1 MLTQVNCKKKFNTAV
16 QLNSMEKGVT
26 YGDLD
31 IFVNVPEGPRI
42 ELWDLNNPGWS
53 VNKSKYNRFVITP
66 NGYLLNIFTMLPL
79 LTFGIPLTFFGIVLY
94 EEPIMIVL
102 GIIGILLL
110 LLCLLI
116 RRSELCIDLDKGYV
130 VWRYANWPRFRSWK
144 YKLFKPFNFKIK
156 TTDDYGMAFGY
167 YITVMTE
174 NQEEI
179 DLIFFRCDQNPRKE
193 FPIIVKT
200 LEDSL
205 GLRKLFDSA
214 ENE

>member
-1 MLTQVNCKKKFNTAV
+1 MVRKID
-16 QLNSMEKGVT
+16 SMEKGVIFA
-26 YGDLD
+26 DLEQ
-31 IFVNVPEGPRI
+31 FVIVPERPR
-42 ELWDLNNPGWS
+42 LWDLKNPGWS
-53 VNKSKYNRFVITP
+53 VNKSKQNRFVITP

-79 LTFGIPLTFFGIVLY
+79 LTFGIPLTLFGIVLY
-94 EEPIMIVL
+94 EEPIMIVQ

-130 VWRYANWPRFRSWK
+130 VWRYVNWPRFRSWK
-144 YKLFKPFNFKIK
+144 YKLSKPFNFKTK
-156 TTDDYGMAFGY
+156 TTDDYGSAFGY
-167 YITVMTE
+167 YITVTTE
-174 NQEEI
+174 DQEEI
-179 DLIFFRCDQNPRKE
+179 DLIFFSCKQNPRKE

-214 ENE
+214 ENG

>member
-1 MLTQVNCKKKFNTAV
+1 
-16 QLNSMEKGVT
+16 MEKGVDF
-26 YGDLD
+26 GDLEQ
-31 IFVNVPEGPRI
+31 FVIVPERPR
-42 ELWDLNNPGWS
+42 LWDLKNPGWS
-53 VNKSKYNRFVITP
+53 VKKSKHNRFVITP
-66 NGYLLNIFTMLPL
+66 NGYLLNIFTMTPL
-79 LTFGIPLTFFGIVLY
+79 LAFGIPLTFFGIVLY
-94 EEPIMIVL
+94 EIMP

-130 VWRYANWPRFRSWK
+130 IWRYVNWPRFRSWK
-144 YKLFKPFNFKIK
+144 YKLSKPFNFKIK
-156 TTDDYGMAFGY
+156 TTRDFGSYFGY

-174 NQEEI
+174 DQEEI
-179 DLIFFRCDQNPRKE
+179 DLIFFSCKQNPRKE

-214 ENE
+214 ENG

>member
-1 MLTQVNCKKKFNTAV
+1 
-16 QLNSMEKGVT
+16 MEKGVT
-26 YGDLD
+26 YGDLKE
-31 IFVNVPEGPRI
+31 FVMVPERPRI

-53 VNKSKYNRFVITP
+53 VNKSKQNRFVITP
-66 NGYLLNIFTMLPL
+66 NGILLNIFTMLPL

-110 LLCLLI
+110 LLCILI

-130 VWRYANWPRFRSWK
+130 IWRYVNWPRFRSWK
-144 YKLFKPFNFKIK
+144 YKLSKPFNFKIK
-156 TTDDYGMAFGY
+156 TTRDFGSYFGY

-174 NQEEI
+174 DQEEI
-179 DLIFFRCDQNPRKE
+179 DLIFFSCKQNPRKE

-214 ENE
+214 ENG

>member
-1 MLTQVNCKKKFNTAV
+1 MVRKID
-16 QLNSMEKGVT
+16 SMEKGVDF
-26 YGDLD
+26 GDLEQ
-31 IFVNVPEGPRI
+31 FVIVPERPR
-42 ELWDLNNPGWS
+42 LWDLKNPGWS
-53 VNKSKYNRFVITP
+53 VNKSKHNRFVITP
-66 NGYLLNIFTMLPL
+66 NGILLNIFTMTPL
-79 LTFGIPLTFFGIVLY
+79 LAFGIPLTFFGIVLY
-94 EEPIMIVL
+94 EIMP

-130 VWRYANWPRFRSWK
+130 IWRYVNWPRFRSWK
-144 YKLFKPFNFKIK
+144 YKLSKPFNFKIK
-156 TTDDYGMAFGY
+156 TTRDFGSYFGY

-174 NQEEI
+174 DQEEI
-179 DLIFFRCDQNPRKE
+179 DLIFFSCKQNPRKE

-214 ENE
+214 ENG

>member
-1 MLTQVNCKKKFNTAV
+1 
-16 QLNSMEKGVT
+16 MEKGVAF
-26 YGDLD
+26 GDLEQ
-31 IFVNVPEGPRI
+31 FVIVPERPR
-42 ELWDLNNPGWS
+42 LWDLKNPGWS

-66 NGYLLNIFTMLPL
+66 TGYLLNIFTMLPL
-79 LTFGIPLTFFGIVLY
+79 LAFGIPLTFFGIVLY
-94 EEPIMIVL
+94 EIMP

-130 VWRYANWPRFRSWK
+130 IWRYVNWPRFRSWK
-144 YKLFKPFNFKIK
+144 YELSKPFNFKIK
-156 TTDDYGMAFGY
+156 TTRDFGSYFGY

-179 DLIFFRCDQNPRKE
+179 DLIFFSCKQNPRKE
-193 FPIIVKT
+193 FPIIIKT

-214 ENE
+214 ENG

>member
-1 MLTQVNCKKKFNTAV
+1 
-16 QLNSMEKGVT
+16 MEKGLTWNELDAFVT
-26 YGDLD
+26 
-31 IFVNVPEGPRI
+31 VPERPRI

-53 VNKSKYNRFVITP
+53 VNKSKHNRFVITP
-66 NGYLLNIFTMLPL
+66 NGILLNIFTMTPL
-79 LTFGIPLTFFGIVLY
+79 LGFGIPLTLVGIVFY
-94 EEPIMIVL
+94 EIVL

-156 TTDDYGMAFGY
+156 RSENFGSDGY

-174 NQEEI
+174 DQKEEV
-179 DLIFFRCDQNPRKE
+179 LIFFFCDQSPRE
-193 FPIIVKT
+193 EYPIIVKT

-214 ENE
+214 ENR

>member
-1 MLTQVNCKKKFNTAV
+1 
-16 QLNSMEKGVT
+16 MEKGVA
-26 YGDLD
+26 YGKLKE
-31 IFVNVPEGPRI
+31 FVLVPERPRI

-53 VNKSKYNRFVITP
+53 VNKSKHNRFVITP
-66 NGYLLNIFTMLPL
+66 NGYLLNIFTMTPL
-79 LTFGIPLTFFGIVLY
+79 LAFGIPLTFFGIVLY
-94 EEPIMIVL
+94 EIMP

-130 VWRYANWPRFRSWK
+130 IWRYVNWPRFRSWK
-144 YKLFKPFNFKIK
+144 YKLSKPFNFKIK
-156 TTDDYGMAFGY
+156 TTRDFGSYFGY

-174 NQEEI
+174 DQEEI
-179 DLIFFRCDQNPRKE
+179 DLIFFSCKQNPRKE

-200 LEDSL
+200 LENSL

-214 ENE
+214 GNR

>member
-1 MLTQVNCKKKFNTAV
+1 
-16 QLNSMEKGVT
+16 MEKGVT
-26 YGDLD
+26 FGDLEQ
-31 IFVNVPEGPRI
+31 FVIVPERPR
-42 ELWDLNNPGWS
+42 LWDLKNPGWS
-53 VNKSKYNRFVITP
+53 VNKSKHNRFVITP

-79 LTFGIPLTFFGIVLY
+79 LTFGIPLTFFGIVLFG
-94 EEPIMIVL
+94 EPTIPVEIAIVQ

-116 RRSELCIDLDKGYV
+116 RRSELCIDLDKEYD

-156 TTDDYGMAFGY
+156 RSENFGSDGY

-174 NQEEI
+174 DQEEEA
-179 DLIFFRCDQNPRKE
+179 LIFFFCDQSPRE
-193 FPIIVKT
+193 EYPIIVKT

>member
-1 MLTQVNCKKKFNTAV
+1 
-16 QLNSMEKGVT
+16 MEKGVA
-26 YGDLD
+26 YGKLKE
-31 IFVNVPEGPRI
+31 FVLVPERPRI

-53 VNKSKYNRFVITP
+53 VNKSKHNRFVITP
-66 NGYLLNIFTMLPL
+66 NGILLNIFTMLPL
-79 LTFGIPLTFFGIVLY
+79 LAFGIPLTFFGIVLY
-94 EEPIMIVL
+94 EIMP

-130 VWRYANWPRFRSWK
+130 IWRYVNWPRFRSWK
-144 YKLFKPFNFKIK
+144 YKLSKPFNFKIK
-156 TTDDYGMAFGY
+156 TTRDFGAYFGY

-174 NQEEI
+174 GQEEI
-179 DLIFFRCDQNPRKE
+179 DLILFRCDQNPRKE

-214 ENE
+214 ENG

>member
-1 MLTQVNCKKKFNTAV
+1 
-16 QLNSMEKGVT
+16 MEKGVIFA
-26 YGDLD
+26 DLEQ
-31 IFVNVPEGPRI
+31 FVIVPERPR
-42 ELWDLNNPGWS
+42 LWDLKNPGWS

-66 NGYLLNIFTMLPL
+66 NGYLLTIFTMLPIL
-79 LTFGIPLTFFGIVLY
+79 MIGIPFTFLGIVLFG
-94 EEPIMIVL
+94 EPTIPVEIAIVL

-130 VWRYANWPRFRSWK
+130 IWRYVNWPRFRSWK

-156 TTDDYGMAFGY
+156 RSINFGANGY

-174 NQEEI
+174 DQE
-179 DLIFFRCDQNPRKE
+179 DMALIFFMGDQSPRKK

-200 LEDSL
+200 LEDSI

-214 ENE
+214 ENG

>member
-1 MLTQVNCKKKFNTAV
+1 
-16 QLNSMEKGVT
+16 MEKGLTWQELDVFVT
-26 YGDLD
+26 
-31 IFVNVPEGPRI
+31 VPERPRI

-53 VNKSKYNRFVITP
+53 VNKSKHNRFVITP
-66 NGYLLNIFTMLPL
+66 NGYLLTISTMLPIL
-79 LTFGIPLTFFGIVLY
+79 MIGIPFTYLGIVLFG
-94 EEPIMIVL
+94 EPTIPVEIAIVL

-110 LLCLLI
+110 VLCILI

-156 TTDDYGMAFGY
+156 RSENFGSDGY

-174 NQEEI
+174 DQKEEV
-179 DLIFFRCDQNPRKE
+179 LIFFFCDQSPRE
-193 FPIIVKT
+193 EYPIIVKT

-214 ENE
+214 ENG

>member
-1 MLTQVNCKKKFNTAV
+1 
-16 QLNSMEKGVT
+16 MEKGLTWNELDAFVT
-26 YGDLD
+26 
-31 IFVNVPEGPRI
+31 VPERPRI

-53 VNKSKYNRFVITP
+53 VNKSKHNRFVITP
-66 NGYLLNIFTMLPL
+66 NGILLNIFTMTPL
-79 LTFGIPLTFFGIVLY
+79 LAFGIPLTFFGIVLY
-94 EEPIMIVL
+94 EIMP

-130 VWRYANWPRFRSWK
+130 IWRYVNWPRFRSWK
-144 YKLFKPFNFKIK
+144 YKLSKPFNFKIK
-156 TTDDYGMAFGY
+156 TTRDFGSYFGY

-174 NQEEI
+174 DQEEI
-179 DLIFFRCDQNPRKE
+179 DLIFFSCKQNPRKE

-200 LEDSL
+200 LENSL

-214 ENE
+214 GNR

>member
-1 MLTQVNCKKKFNTAV
+1 
-16 QLNSMEKGVT
+16 MEKGLTWNELDVFVT
-26 YGDLD
+26 
-31 IFVNVPEGPRI
+31 VPERPRI
-42 ELWDLNNPGWS
+42 ELWDHNNPGWS
-53 VNKSKYNRFVITP
+53 VNKSKHNRFVITP
-66 NGYLLNIFTMLPL
+66 NGILLNIFTMTPL
-79 LTFGIPLTFFGIVLY
+79 LAFGIPLTFFGIVLY
-94 EEPIMIVL
+94 EIMP

-130 VWRYANWPRFRSWK
+130 IWRYVNWPRFRSWK
-144 YKLFKPFNFKIK
+144 YKLSKPFNFKIK
-156 TTDDYGMAFGY
+156 TTRDFGSYFGY

-174 NQEEI
+174 DQEEI
-179 DLIFFRCDQNPRKE
+179 DLIFFSCKQNPRKE

-214 ENE
+214 ENG

>member
-1 MLTQVNCKKKFNTAV
+1 MVRKID
-16 QLNSMEKGVT
+16 SMEKGVIFA
-26 YGDLD
+26 DLEQ
-31 IFVNVPEGPRI
+31 FVIVPERPR
-42 ELWDLNNPGWS
+42 LWDLKNPGWS
-53 VNKSKYNRFVITP
+53 VNKSKHNRFVITP
-66 NGYLLNIFTMLPL
+66 NGILLNIFTMTPL
-79 LTFGIPLTFFGIVLY
+79 LGFGIPLTLVGIVFY
-94 EEPIMIVL
+94 EIVL

-130 VWRYANWPRFRSWK
+130 IWRYVNWPRFRSWK

-174 NQEEI
+174 DQEEI
-179 DLIFFRCDQNPRKE
+179 DLIFFRCDQNPRE
-193 FPIIVKT
+193 EYPIIVKT
-200 LEDSL
+200 LEGSL

-214 ENE
+214 GNR

>member
-1 MLTQVNCKKKFNTAV
+1 
-16 QLNSMEKGVT
+16 MEKGVIFA
-26 YGDLD
+26 DLEQ
-31 IFVNVPEGPRI
+31 FVIVPERPR
-42 ELWDLNNPGWS
+42 LWDLKNPGWS
-53 VNKSKYNRFVITP
+53 VNKSKHNRFVITP

-79 LTFGIPLTFFGIVLY
+79 LTFGIPLTFFGIVLFR
-94 EEPIMIVL
+94 EPIMIVI
-102 GIIGILLL
+102 GTIGILLL
-110 LLCLLI
+110 VLCLLI

-130 VWRYANWPRFRSWK
+130 IWRYVNWPRFRSWK
-144 YKLFKPFNFKIK
+144 YKLSKPFNFKIK
-156 TTDDYGMAFGY
+156 TTRDFGSYFGY

-174 NQEEI
+174 DQEEI

-214 ENE
+214 ENR

>member
-1 MLTQVNCKKKFNTAV
+1 
-16 QLNSMEKGVT
+16 MEKGVIFA
-26 YGDLD
+26 DLEQ
-31 IFVNVPEGPRI
+31 FVIVPERPR
-42 ELWDLNNPGWS
+42 LWDLKNPGWS
-53 VNKSKYNRFVITP
+53 VNKSKHNRFVITP
-66 NGYLLNIFTMLPL
+66 NGILLNIFTMTPL
-79 LTFGIPLTFFGIVLY
+79 LGFGIPLTLVGIVFY
-94 EEPIMIVL
+94 EIVL

-130 VWRYANWPRFRSWK
+130 IWRYVNWPRFRSWK

-174 NQEEI
+174 DQEEI
-179 DLIFFRCDQNPRKE
+179 DLIFFRCDQNPRE
-193 FPIIVKT
+193 EYPIIVKT
-200 LEDSL
+200 LEGSL

-214 ENE
+214 GNR

>member
-1 MLTQVNCKKKFNTAV
+1 MD
-16 QLNSMEKGVT
+16 SMEKGVT
-26 YGDLD
+26 YPDLD
-31 IFVNVPEGPRI
+31 IFVSVGLGNSNESII
-42 ELWDLNNPGWS
+42 EGWS
-53 VNKSKYNRFVITP
+53 VRKSKYNRFVITP
-66 NGYLLNIFTMLPL
+66 TGYLLNIFTMLPL
-79 LTFGIPLTFFGIVLY
+79 LAFGIPLTFFGIVLY
-94 EEPIMIVL
+94 EIMP

-130 VWRYANWPRFRSWK
+130 IWRYVNWPRFRSWK
-144 YKLFKPFNFKIK
+144 YKLSKPFNFKIK
-156 TTDDYGMAFGY
+156 TTRDFGSYFGY

-174 NQEEI
+174 DQEEI
-179 DLIFFRCDQNPRKE
+179 DLIFFSCKQNPRKE

-214 ENE
+214 ENR

>member
-1 MLTQVNCKKKFNTAV
+1 
-16 QLNSMEKGVT
+16 MEKGVIFA
-26 YGDLD
+26 DLEQ
-31 IFVNVPEGPRI
+31 FVIVPERPR
-42 ELWDLNNPGWS
+42 LWDLKNPGWS

-66 NGYLLNIFTMLPL
+66 NGYGLSIFTTLPL
-79 LTFGIPLTFFGIVLY
+79 LTFGTILTLIGIMFILLSIAIRSNLANSVIVL
-94 EEPIMIVL
+94 
-102 GIIGILLL
+102 IIGILLL
-110 LLCLLI
+110 ILCLLA
-116 RRSELCIDLDKGYV
+116 RRSELCIDLNNGYF

-174 NQEEI
+174 DQEEI

-214 ENE
+214 ENK

>member
-1 MLTQVNCKKKFNTAV
+1 
-16 QLNSMEKGVT
+16 MEKGVT

-79 LTFGIPLTFFGIVLY
+79 LMLGIPLTFFGIVLFG
-94 EEPIMIVL
+94 EPTIPVEIAIVQ

-130 VWRYANWPRFRSWK
+130 IWRYANWPRFRSWK

-174 NQEEI
+174 DQEEI

-214 ENE
+214 ENR

>member
-1 MLTQVNCKKKFNTAV
+1 
-16 QLNSMEKGVT
+16 MEKGVDF
-26 YGDLD
+26 GDLEQ
-31 IFVNVPEGPRI
+31 FVIVPERPR
-42 ELWDLNNPGWS
+42 LWDLKNPGWS
-53 VNKSKYNRFVITP
+53 VNKSKHNRFVITP
-66 NGYLLNIFTMLPL
+66 KGILLNIFTMTPL
-79 LTFGIPLTFFGIVLY
+79 LAFGIPLTFFGIVLY
-94 EEPIMIVL
+94 EIMP

-110 LLCLLI
+110 LLWLLI

-130 VWRYANWPRFRSWK
+130 IWRYVNWPSFRSWK
-144 YKLFKPFNFKIK
+144 YKLSKPFNFKIK
-156 TTDDYGMAFGY
+156 TTRDFGRYFGY

-174 NQEEI
+174 DQEEI

-214 ENE
+214 ENR

>member
-1 MLTQVNCKKKFNTAV
+1 
-16 QLNSMEKGVT
+16 MEKGLTWNELDAFVT
-26 YGDLD
+26 
-31 IFVNVPEGPRI
+31 VPERPRI

-53 VNKSKYNRFVITP
+53 VNKSKHNRFVITP
-66 NGYLLNIFTMLPL
+66 NGYGLSIFTTLPL
-79 LTFGIPLTFFGIVLY
+79 LAFGIPLTFFGIVLY
-94 EEPIMIVL
+94 EIMP

-116 RRSELCIDLDKGYV
+116 RRSELCIDLDKEYV
-130 VWRYANWPRFRSWK
+130 IWRYVNWPRFRSWK
-144 YKLFKPFNFKIK
+144 YKLSKPFNFKIK
-156 TTDDYGMAFGY
+156 TTRDFGSYFGY

-174 NQEEI
+174 DQEEI
-179 DLIFFRCDQNPRKE
+179 DLIFFSCKQNPRKE

-214 ENE
+214 ENR

>member
-1 MLTQVNCKKKFNTAV
+1 
-16 QLNSMEKGVT
+16 MEKGLTWNELDAFVT
-26 YGDLD
+26 
-31 IFVNVPEGPRI
+31 VPERPRI

-53 VNKSKYNRFVITP
+53 VNKSKHNRFVITP
-66 NGYLLNIFTMLPL
+66 NGYGLSIFTTLPL
-79 LTFGIPLTFFGIVLY
+79 LTFGTILTLIGILFILLSIAIRSNLVNSVIVL
-94 EEPIMIVL
+94 L
-102 GIIGILLL
+102 IGILLL
-110 LLCLLI
+110 ILCLLA
-116 RRSELCIDLDKGYV
+116 RRSELCIDLNKGYF

-156 TTDDYGMAFGY
+156 TTRDFGSYFGY

-174 NQEEI
+174 DQEEI

-214 ENE
+214 ENG

>member
-1 MLTQVNCKKKFNTAV
+1 
-16 QLNSMEKGVT
+16 MEKGLTWNELDVFVT
-26 YGDLD
+26 
-31 IFVNVPEGPRI
+31 VPERPRI

-53 VNKSKYNRFVITP
+53 VNKSKHNRFVITP
-66 NGYLLNIFTMLPL
+66 NGYGLSIFTTLPL
-79 LTFGIPLTFFGIVLY
+79 LTFGTILTLIGILFILLSTAIRSNLANSVIVL
-94 EEPIMIVL
+94 
-102 GIIGILLL
+102 IIGILLL
-110 LLCLLI
+110 ILCLLA
-116 RRSELCIDLDKGYV
+116 RRSELCIDLNNGYF

-156 TTDDYGMAFGY
+156 RSINFGANGY

-174 NQEEI
+174 DQE
-179 DLIFFRCDQNPRKE
+179 DMALIFFMGDQSPRKK

-214 ENE
+214 ENG

>member
-1 MLTQVNCKKKFNTAV
+1 
-16 QLNSMEKGVT
+16 MEKGVT
-26 YGDLD
+26 FGDLEQ
-31 IFVNVPEGPRI
+31 FVIVPERPR
-42 ELWDLNNPGWS
+42 LWDLNNPGWS
-53 VNKSKYNRFVITP
+53 VNKSKHNRFVITP

-94 EEPIMIVL
+94 EIMP

-116 RRSELCIDLDKGYV
+116 RRSELCLDLDKGYV
-130 VWRYANWPRFRSWK
+130 IWRYVNWPRFRSWK
-144 YKLFKPFNFKIK
+144 YKLSKPFNFKIK
-156 TTDDYGMAFGY
+156 TTNDFGSYFGY

-179 DLIFFRCDQNPRKE
+179 DLIFFSCKQNPRKE
-193 FPIIVKT
+193 FPIIIKT

-214 ENE
+214 ENR

>member
-1 MLTQVNCKKKFNTAV
+1 
-16 QLNSMEKGVT
+16 MEKGVIFA
-26 YGDLD
+26 DLEQ
-31 IFVNVPEGPRI
+31 FVIVPERPR
-42 ELWDLNNPGWS
+42 LWDLKNPGWS
-53 VNKSKYNRFVITP
+53 VNKSKHNRFVITP

-79 LTFGIPLTFFGIVLY
+79 LAFGIPLTFFGIVLFG
-94 EEPIMIVL
+94 EPTIPVIIPIVL

-110 LLCLLI
+110 LLCLLV

-130 VWRYANWPRFRSWK
+130 IWRYVNWPRFRSWK

-156 TTDDYGMAFGY
+156 RSENFGSDGY

-174 NQEEI
+174 DQKEEV
-179 DLIFFRCDQNPRKE
+179 LIFFFCDQSPRE
-193 FPIIVKT
+193 EYPIIVKT

-214 ENE
+214 ENR

>member
-1 MLTQVNCKKKFNTAV
+1 
-16 QLNSMEKGVT
+16 MEKGLTWNELDVFVT
-26 YGDLD
+26 
-31 IFVNVPEGPRI
+31 IPEGPRI

-53 VNKSKYNRFVITP
+53 VNKSKHNRFVITP
-66 NGYLLNIFTMLPL
+66 TGYLLNIFTMLPL
-79 LTFGIPLTFFGIVLY
+79 LTFGIRLTFFGIVLY
-94 EEPIMIVL
+94 EIMP

-130 VWRYANWPRFRSWK
+130 IWRYVNWPRFRSWK
-144 YKLFKPFNFKIK
+144 YKLSKPFNFKIK
-156 TTDDYGMAFGY
+156 TTRDFGSYFGY

-174 NQEEI
+174 DQEEI
-179 DLIFFRCDQNPRKE
+179 DLIFFSCKQNPRKE

-214 ENE
+214 ENR

>member
-1 MLTQVNCKKKFNTAV
+1 
-16 QLNSMEKGVT
+16 MEKGVI
-26 YGDLD
+26 YADLEH
-31 IFVNVPEGPRI
+31 FVLVPEGPR
-42 ELWDLNNPGWS
+42 LWDINNPGWS
-53 VNKSKYNRFVITP
+53 VNKSKHNRFVITP
-66 NGYLLNIFTMLPL
+66 SGYLLNIFTMLPL
-79 LTFGIPLTFFGIVLY
+79 LAFGIPLTFFGIVLY

-116 RRSELCIDLDKGYV
+116 RRSELCIDLDQGYV

-174 NQEEI
+174 DQEEI

-193 FPIIVKT
+193 FPFIVKT

-205 GLRKLFDSA
+205 GLRRLFDSA
-214 ENE
+214 ENK